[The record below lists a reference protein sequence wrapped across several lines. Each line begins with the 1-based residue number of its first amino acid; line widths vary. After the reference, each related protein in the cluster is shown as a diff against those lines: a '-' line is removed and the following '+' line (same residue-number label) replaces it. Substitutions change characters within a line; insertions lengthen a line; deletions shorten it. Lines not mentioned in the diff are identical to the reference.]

1 VRSITS
7 IADLRELAKKRVP
20 RVLFEYADNGSYD
33 EITLRRNRRDL
44 DNISLRQ
51 RVCVDV
57 SSQSLK
63 TSLLGQQVSMPLAIA
78 PTGLTGMFRRNGE
91 VLGARA
97 AMSSGIP
104 FCLSTMSIC
113 SIEGLRDRVNAPF
126 WFQLYLMR
134 DRGFT
139 HELIARA
146 KAAACSVL
154 VLTLDLQVIALRR
167 QEVRRGLTIPPRI
180 TFSNVLDVVSR
191 PAWVA
196 GLLFGK
202 RRTFGNLIGG
212 TPGTGSVASLA
223 QWISMQCD
231 PSVSWSDVEWVRSL
245 WPGKLVLKGILDPDD
260 AKRACAVGADAI
272 VVSNHGGR
280 QLDGAPSSISVLG
293 RVVDAADTKCEV
305 LFDGGI
311 QSGKDIF
318 KALAY
323 GARGCLIG
331 KAYIYGMAALGEK
344 GVKLAISIMRQ
355 ELAVTM
361 ALSGVSDVTR
371 IGRSVLIEN

>member
-1 VRSITS
+1 MRGITS

-44 DNISLRQ
+44 DDISLRQ
-51 RVCVDV
+51 RVGIDV
-57 SSQSLK
+57 SKQSLK
-63 TSLLGQQVSMPLAIA
+63 TSFLGEQVSMPLAIA
-78 PTGLTGMFRRNGE
+78 PTGLTGLFRKDGE

-97 AMSSGIP
+97 AMLSGIP

-113 SIEGLRDRVNAPF
+113 SIEDLRGRVDAPF

-134 DRGFT
+134 DRGFNR
-139 HELIARA
+139 ELIARA
-146 KAAACSVL
+146 MAAACPVL
-154 VLTLDLQVIALRR
+154 VLTLDLQVISLRR
-167 QEVRRGLTIPPRI
+167 REVKRGLTIPPRM
-180 TFSNVLDVVSR
+180 TFSNFLDVLSK
-191 PAWVA
+191 PAWAA
-196 GLLFGK
+196 GLLLGK
-202 RRTFGNLIGG
+202 RRTFGNFIGS
-212 TPGTGSVASLA
+212 TRGTGGAASLA
-223 QWISMQCD
+223 QWISTQCD

-245 WPGKLVLKGILDPDD
+245 WSGKLVLKGILDPDD

-280 QLDGAPSSISVLG
+280 QLDGAPSSISALA
-293 RVVDAADTKCEV
+293 RIVDAADTRCEV

-311 QSGKDIF
+311 QSGQDIF
-318 KALAY
+318 KAIAR

-331 KAYIYGMAALGEK
+331 KAYIYGLGALGEQ

-371 IGRSVLIEN
+371 IGRSALIEK